1 MFSHVQL
8 VVTPWNSP
16 GIPEWVA
23 IPYPGDLPDPGIKPR
38 SPALQVDSLPAEQP
52 DKPLIMLYIFNYYLL
67 ERGQNKVVDCRALRK
82 EEIDGKKKKITKE
95 KLQNLLNRKQERDW
109 AT

>member
-1 MFSHVQL
+1 M
-8 VVTPWNSP
+8 
-16 GIPEWVA
+16 
-23 IPYPGDLPDPGIKPR
+23 
-38 SPALQVDSLPAEQP
+38 QVDSLPAEQP

-95 KLQNLLNRKQERDW
+95 KLQNLLNREQERDW

>member
-1 MFSHVQL
+1 M
-8 VVTPWNSP
+8 
-16 GIPEWVA
+16 
-23 IPYPGDLPDPGIKPR
+23 
-38 SPALQVDSLPAEQP
+38 QVDSLPTEQP

-82 EEIDGKKKKITKE
+82 EEIDGKKKITKE
-95 KLQNLLNRKQERDW
+95 KLQNLLNRKQERDG